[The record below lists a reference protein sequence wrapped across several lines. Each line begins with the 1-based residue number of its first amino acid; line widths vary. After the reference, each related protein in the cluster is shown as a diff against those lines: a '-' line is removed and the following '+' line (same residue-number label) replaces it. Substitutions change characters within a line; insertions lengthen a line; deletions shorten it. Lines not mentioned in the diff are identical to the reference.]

1 MSIGSR
7 QKVMVGVYLLLLTLV
22 SSRPYFYSLYDM
34 DMMGYIGNAI
44 AMTGANLAQIHEV
57 AYRAMAAE
65 VPEMAKD
72 HLTGRDK
79 AESPSQGNA
88 LQDRSTNP
96 YHFAEFLPC
105 FAIRPIFNE
114 LVYLLHYKLGI
125 GLIRAT
131 IVISVASY
139 WLTGLLLFT
148 WLAHYVG
155 VERAALGS
163 LLLMLAPPILNLAR
177 FNTPD
182 ALSCLVSIV
191 SGEVIYGDDE

>member
-1 MSIGSR
+1 M
-7 QKVMVGVYLLLLTLV
+7 LLLTLV

-79 AESPSQGNA
+79 AGPPSQGNA
-88 LQDRSTNP
+88 RQDRSTNP

-131 IVISVASY
+131 M
-139 WLTGLLLFT
+139 
-148 WLAHYVG
+148 
-155 VERAALGS
+155 R
-163 LLLMLAPPILNLAR
+163 
-177 FNTPD
+177 
-182 ALSCLVSIV
+182 
-191 SGEVIYGDDE
+191 